1 MASRRARGDGVP
13 SAGSR
18 CRTADGGVPDVAMGD
33 KSSARAQG
41 RGRRGAAS
49 DTRSDIIR
57 AAKAQFARAGYD
69 AMTFASIAKAVD
81 VDPTLIAHYFG
92 GKEQLSGVHR
102 LGRRLGAVTSLTPGR
117 RLPHTSRHQNLLVST
132 VSSCSRFS
140 TQISTCGVRKE
151 GSADTTSLT
160 GKWLSGAQAFGLRP
174 ILLSWSYGFDSR
186 HPDTV
191 IQIPSSEVSCS
202 CESTGPSR
210 KPGGR
215 PPARYPG
222 RLAHPVTSET
232 RTGPWP
238 ATCHRPLTPPPRPV
252 A

>member
-1 MASRRARGDGVP
+1 
-13 SAGSR
+13 
-18 CRTADGGVPDVAMGD
+18 MGD

-102 LGRRLGAVTSLTPGR
+102 LGRRLGAVTSLTPER

-132 VSSCSRFS
+132 VSSCSKFLPKFLPAASARKDQQTLHPLPGNGFQARRHS
-140 TQISTCGVRKE
+140 GCGP
-151 GSADTTSLT
+151 
-160 GKWLSGAQAFGLRP
+160 F
-174 ILLSWSYGFDSR
+174 F
-186 HPDTV
+186 
-191 IQIPSSEVSCS
+191 
-202 CESTGPSR
+202 
-210 KPGGR
+210 
-215 PPARYPG
+215 
-222 RLAHPVTSET
+222 
-232 RTGPWP
+232 
-238 ATCHRPLTPPPRPV
+238 
-252 A
+252 